1 MNMTDHGQGLRAS
14 QLADRHSWRAA
25 RRFQTFAGHRLQT
38 SRLSCFTRSL
48 TGFGLIRL
56 EQNWAL
62 ENMAD
67 GSEKLLAKLAALDDS
82 LDDLE
87 EKLEPLLAQTL
98 PESLLPLDTIQ
109 QVKLNVAIPY
119 LVYDLIFSTPQSTT
133 TLSKL
138 QTNALDNR

>member
-1 MNMTDHGQGLRAS
+1 
-14 QLADRHSWRAA
+14 
-25 RRFQTFAGHRLQT
+25 
-38 SRLSCFTRSL
+38 
-48 TGFGLIRL
+48 
-56 EQNWAL
+56 
-62 ENMAD
+62 MAD

-133 TLSKL
+133 TLSRL
-138 QTNALDNR
+138 QPNTLDTR

>member
-1 MNMTDHGQGLRAS
+1 MVKGYERRSLPTATVGERPGAS
-14 QLADRHSWRAA
+14 KL
-25 RRFQTFAGHRLQT
+25 LQAT
-38 SRLSCFTRSL
+38 APQISGLSCFTRSL
-48 TGFGLIRL
+48 TEFGLIRL

-133 TLSKL
+133 TLSRL
-138 QTNALDNR
+138 QTNTLDTW

>member
-1 MNMTDHGQGLRAS
+1 
-14 QLADRHSWRAA
+14 
-25 RRFQTFAGHRLQT
+25 
-38 SRLSCFTRSL
+38 
-48 TGFGLIRL
+48 
-56 EQNWAL
+56 
-62 ENMAD
+62 MAD

-133 TLSKL
+133 TLSRL
-138 QTNALDNR
+138 QTNTLDTW